1 MSKTIETERVRL
13 VEWDDR
19 HLAAFISLHADPE
32 VMADLG
38 GPVDREESRRKFDR
52 YRAALSEHG
61 VSRWA
66 VENKNGIFLG
76 YAGVMP
82 RMSPDHPLGRHFEIG
97 WRLSRIAWGSGYA
110 TESAR
115 AALNHAVDVVGLTEI
130 LSYTSAENSR
140 SQAVIAKLGLRRRP
154 SLDFVLENQKVGHW
168 RGMVWSFAAKSSD

>member
-1 MSKTIETERVRL
+1 MLKTIETEHVRL

-19 HLAAFISLHADPE
+19 HLEAFVNLHADPE

-38 GPVDREESRRKFDR
+38 GPVDREASRLKFDR
-52 YRAALSEHG
+52 YRAALSEYG

-66 VENKNGIFLG
+66 VEHKDGVFLG

-82 RMSPDHPLGRHFEIG
+82 RMSPDHPVGRHFEIG
-97 WRLSRIAWGSGYA
+97 WRLSRSAWGFGYA

-115 AALNHAVDVVGLTEI
+115 AALNHAVEVVGLTEI

-140 SQAVIAKLGLRRRP
+140 SQAVIVKLGLKRRP
-154 SLDFVLENQKVGHW
+154 SLDFILKDQRVGDW
-168 RGMVWSFAAKSSD
+168 NGMVWSFEARSSD

>member
-13 VEWDDR
+13 VEWDEC
-19 HLAAFISLHADPE
+19 HLAAFVNLHADPE

-38 GPVDREESRRKFDR
+38 GPVDREASRRKFER
-52 YRAALSEHG
+52 YRAALSEYG

-66 VENKNGIFLG
+66 VEQKDGAFLG

-82 RMSPDHPLGRHFEIG
+82 RMSPDHPLGQHFEIG

-140 SQAVIAKLGLRRRP
+140 SQAVIAKLGLKRRP
-154 SLDFVLENQKVGHW
+154 SLDFVLKGQKAGHW
-168 RGMVWSFAAKSSD
+168 RGMVWSFEAYACD